1 MNILSLLPDEVRQR
15 LLDSVVGVLVQQA
28 ERHGGDKLAATI
40 SCLSSQ
46 AAFNEAFKSAM
57 TSAVERFLAE

>member
-1 MNILSLLPDEVRQR
+1 
-15 LLDSVVGVLVQQA
+15 VVGVLVQQA

-40 SCLSSQ
+40 SRLSSQ